1 MPDAGI
7 ICVIIAFFS
16 WQFYKHRK
24 AILHNMKLYG
34 NYFASV
40 MNEKVDKRKK
50 KNETKKQ
57 NERR

>member
-7 ICVIIAFFS
+7 ICVIIALVT
-16 WQFYKHRK
+16 WKFYQHRK
-24 AILHNMKLYG
+24 AIWHNMNLYG
-34 NYFASV
+34 NYMANV
-40 MNEKVDKRKK
+40 MKEKVDEK